1 MLVSLSKNIV
11 FECIEKYDII
21 CVRGSRSN
29 CSWMGDATG
38 LPLGTFQLSFA
49 QGALQTSGFFGLFCQ
64 IWLFAVR
71 THLSCKTF

>member
-29 CSWMGDATG
+29 CSWMGDTTG

-49 QGALQTSGFFGLFCQ
+49 HRSSPNLWFFRLIRSNMALRSEDAPEL
-64 IWLFAVR
+64 
-71 THLSCKTF
+71 